1 MPQVERIGCDVVVIG
16 AGAMGSS
23 AAWWLARR
31 GRRVV
36 LLEQFEQGHMR
47 GSSHGGSRIFRFAY
61 PDVEYV
67 ALAQAALPLWREL
80 EDDAGVALLDTTGGL
95 DHGDPAVIATVADAL
110 TARGAAFEMLSPEA
124 AHERW
129 PSMAFD
135 RSVLFQPDAGR
146 CRADDTV
153 RALQDRAAEHGAHV
167 RFSTG
172 PAELVERDDHVV
184 ARCREIDLEVDAA
197 TAVITAGA
205 WVESVVGSHV
215 ALPPITV
222 TQEQVVHFAP
232 RDEREWPSFI
242 HHGDDVVYGLRTPG
256 EGIKIGGHHTG
267 PAVHGDT
274 RTFDLDHARVD
285 VAVRY
290 AERWLPG
297 VEPIPVF
304 GVTCLYTTTPTEDFV
319 VDRRGP
325 FVVGS
330 PCSGHGFKFTP
341 VIGLMLADLAMGT
354 TTVPRMERF
363 RLPR

>member
-1 MPQVERIGCDVVVIG
+1 
-16 AGAMGSS
+16 MGS
-23 AAWWLARR
+23 ATAWWLARL
-31 GRRVV
+31 GRDVV
-36 LLEQFEQGHMR
+36 LLEQFEQGHVR

-110 TARGAAFEMLSPEA
+110 TARGAAFEMLSPDA
-124 AHERW
+124 ARERW
-129 PSMAFD
+129 PAMAFD

-153 RALQDRAAEHGAHV
+153 RALQDRAAAHGADV

-172 PAELVERDDHVV
+172 PAELVERNDHVR
-184 ARCREIDLEVDAA
+184 ARCRAVDLEVDAS

-205 WVESVVGSHV
+205 WVEAVAGPHV
-215 ALPPITV
+215 ALPPVTV

-242 HHGDDVVYGLRTPG
+242 HHGDDLVYGLRTPG
-256 EGIKIGGHHTG
+256 EGIKVGGHHTG

-274 RTFDLDHARVD
+274 RTFDLDPARVD

>member
-1 MPQVERIGCDVVVIG
+1 
-16 AGAMGSS
+16 
-23 AAWWLARR
+23 
-31 GRRVV
+31 
-36 LLEQFEQGHMR
+36 
-47 GSSHGGSRIFRFAY
+47 
-61 PDVEYV
+61 
-67 ALAQAALPLWREL
+67 
-80 EDDAGVALLDTTGGL
+80 
-95 DHGDPAVIATVADAL
+95 
-110 TARGAAFEMLSPEA
+110 
-124 AHERW
+124 
-129 PSMAFD
+129 MAFD

-153 RALQDRAAEHGAHV
+153 RALQDRAAEHGAQSGSP
-167 RFSTG
+167 RSG
-172 PAELVERDDHVV
+172 RLVERDDHVV

-197 TAVITAGA
+197 TARDHRGSMGRVRRRVARGSPADHGNAGA
-205 WVESVVGSHV
+205 GRALRASGRAGV
-215 ALPPITV
+215 AELHPP
-222 TQEQVVHFAP
+222 
-232 RDEREWPSFI
+232 RGRR
-242 HHGDDVVYGLRTPG
+242 GLRPQDARRRHQDRWAPHRPRSSRRHAHVRSG
-256 EGIKIGGHHTG
+256 PRTG
-267 PAVHGDT
+267 RCRGP
-274 RTFDLDHARVD
+274 
-285 VAVRY
+285 Y